1 MPLSPACV
9 AEVTSDTP
17 FEEALAALAR
27 EDAVVFSTGLVAA
40 HHAVH
45 HAGLVVVSGLHV
57 AASRLG
63 RAVLL
68 IPPQVALVPQ
78 PVGAPIGI
86 SPAPA
91 HHGHRLVTEPLQKKM
106 GQAAKIS
113 GCCQGNINIKSPDC
127 VLPPHLERISF
138 FACLC
143 SHLLIKSLDYFR
155 AYNSRTE
162 EWGVNSPQAKQADVN
177 MRKIGYGIEEE
188 GCLAEK
194 TRAALSPPTPLWP
207 GNSLNCGK
215 F

>member
-9 AEVTSDTP
+9 AEVTSDAP
-17 FEEALAALAR
+17 LEEALAALAC
-27 EDAVVFSTGLVAA
+27 EDTIVFTTGLVAT

-45 HAGLVVVSGLHV
+45 HAGLVVLSGLHV
-57 AASRLG
+57 ASPRLG

-68 IPPQVALVPQ
+68 VPPQVALVPQ

-91 HHGHRLVTEPLQKKM
+91 HHCHRLVTKPPKKKI

-127 VLPPHLERISF
+127 VFPFTSREAAVL
-138 FACLC
+138 ACLC
-143 SHLLIKSLDYFR
+143 SLSLIKSLDYDR
-155 AYNSRTE
+155 AYNSRTQT
-162 EWGVNSPQAKQADVN
+162 GGINSPQGKQADVC

-188 GCLAEK
+188 GFLAEK
-194 TRAALSPPTPLWP
+194 TRALLSPPT
-207 GNSLNCGK
+207 SL
-215 F
+215 